1 MGEWVV
7 SEKPE
12 LRLVVKNEQ
21 EVRGRLVEIFDL
33 VSRGIKAGPVVVT
46 LGRLAR
52 STQQNK
58 RMWAV
63 LGDVAAQVNWH
74 GYKLDKND
82 WKEMFSAILGEQRVV
97 PGIQGGFVVLG
108 VSTRKKDKAWFSDLF
123 ELINAFGAEHGVK
136 WSDPAL
142 GAFDYYKEAQAA

>member
-1 MGEWVV
+1 VSDLKITIKDQSDLNRRLGEIVD
-7 SEKPE
+7 
-12 LRLVVKNEQ
+12 LIG
-21 EVRGRLVEIFDL
+21 RGLK
-33 VSRGIKAGPVVVT
+33 GGPVLVT

-52 STQQNK
+52 SLAQNR

-63 LGDVAAQVNWH
+63 LGDVSTQVEWH
-74 GYKLDKND
+74 GQWLSKED
-82 WKEMFSAILGEQRVV
+82 WKEMFSAVLNGQRVV
-97 PGIQGGFVVLG
+97 PGLQGGFVVLG

-142 GAFDYYKEAQAA
+142 EAFDYYKGAQAE

>member
-1 MGEWVV
+1 M
-7 SEKPE
+7 
-12 LRLVVKNEQ
+12 
-21 EVRGRLVEIFDL
+21 
-33 VSRGIKAGPVVVT
+33 T

-52 STQQNK
+52 SLAQNR

-63 LGDVAAQVNWH
+63 LGDIAVQVKWH
-74 GYKLDKND
+74 GLYLEKED
-82 WKEMFSAILGEQRVV
+82 WKEMFSAVLGNQRVV
-97 PGIQGGFVVLG
+97 PGIQGGFIVLG

-142 GAFDYYKEAQAA
+142 EAFDYYIQAQAA